1 MARSPTKF
9 GRLTALTVPVLN
21 EVAAFG
27 RSIFLAQILGADEL
41 GRAMMLALSLRL
53 VEMVGDLSIE
63 RLMSVS
69 SDGNS
74 KLLQANLQGAIIVR
88 GLFMSLFLF
97 LLALPFAE
105 LLTDGPAMISYCTLA
120 LVPLVRAGMHLDY
133 RRWERS
139 FRYRGLAIVD
149 GGGALVMLA
158 LTPVMAFAWGDH
170 RAIVGIFLGHSVAQV
185 ALSHVIA
192 QRKFVVRFDRSSLKR
207 VLNFGAP
214 LVANAVLMFLTF
226 QADRLIVAGFY
237 TWSDVAIYAVALQL
251 AMLPAQIIGRA
262 AGSLLTPR
270 LRIARDKGLL
280 TNLVPR
286 ILLFYSLISIIFFVG
301 YGLTAGIVIPWVY
314 GVSFVTAPI
323 LLWCLGA
330 AAAARILRTPL
341 SQLAVVTGR
350 TADPARSN
358 LWRAGAVAPALG
370 CAIAGA
376 PLASLAVMAAIGEAA
391 ASVRAITLLRPQLA
405 GQRSKGT

>member
-1 MARSPTKF
+1 
-9 GRLTALTVPVLN
+9 LT
-21 EVAAFG
+21 
-27 RSIFLAQILGADEL
+27 
-41 GRAMMLALSLRL
+41 
-53 VEMVGDLSIE
+53 
-63 RLMSVS
+63 
-69 SDGNS
+69 
-74 KLLQANLQGAIIVR
+74 
-88 GLFMSLFLF
+88 
-97 LLALPFAE
+97 
-105 LLTDGPAMISYCTLA
+105 
-120 LVPLVRAGMHLDY
+120 
-133 RRWERS
+133 
-139 FRYRGLAIVD
+139 
-149 GGGALVMLA
+149 
-158 LTPVMAFAWGDH
+158 LTPVLAFVWGDH
-170 RAIVGIFLGHSVAQV
+170 RAIVGIFLGHSIAQV

-192 QRKFVVRFDRSSLKR
+192 RRKFFVRFDRSSLKR

-286 ILLFYSLISIIFFVG
+286 LLTFYGLISIIFLIG
-301 YGLTAGIVIPWVY
+301 YGLTAGVVIPWVY
-314 GVSFVTAPI
+314 GASFATTPI

-330 AAAARILRTPL
+330 AAAGRILRTPL

-358 LWRAGAVAPALG
+358 LWRAGALAPALG
-370 CAIAGA
+370 FALAGA
-376 PLASLAVMAAIGEAA
+376 PLASLAAMAAIGEAA
-391 ASVRAITLLRPQLA
+391 ASVRAMTLLRPQLV
-405 GQRSKGT
+405 GERSKGA

>member
-1 MARSPTKF
+1 MARTPTKSA
-9 GRLTALTVPVLN
+9 RITAIAVPVLN

-74 KLLQANLQGAIIVR
+74 TLLQANLQGAIIVR
-88 GLFMSLFLF
+88 GLFMSLFLL

-105 LLTDGPAMISYCTLA
+105 MLTDGPALISYCTLA

-133 RRWERS
+133 RRWERN
-139 FRYRGLAIVD
+139 FNYRGLAIVD
-149 GGGALVMLA
+149 GGGALVMLT
-158 LTPVMAFAWGDH
+158 LTPVLAFVWGDH
-170 RAIVGIFLGHSVAQV
+170 RAIVGIFLGHSIAQV

-192 QRKFVVRFDRSSLKR
+192 RRKFFVRFDRSSLKR

-286 ILLFYSLISIIFFVG
+286 LLTFYGLISIIFLIG
-301 YGLTAGIVIPWVY
+301 YGLTAGVVIPWVY
-314 GVSFVTAPI
+314 GASFATNPI

-330 AAAARILRTPL
+330 AAAGRILRTPL

-358 LWRAGAVAPALG
+358 LWRAGALAPALG
-370 CAIAGA
+370 FALAGA
-376 PLASLAVMAAIGEAA
+376 PLASLAAMAAIGEAA
-391 ASVRAITLLRPQLA
+391 ASVRAMTLLRPQLV
-405 GQRSKGT
+405 GERSKGA